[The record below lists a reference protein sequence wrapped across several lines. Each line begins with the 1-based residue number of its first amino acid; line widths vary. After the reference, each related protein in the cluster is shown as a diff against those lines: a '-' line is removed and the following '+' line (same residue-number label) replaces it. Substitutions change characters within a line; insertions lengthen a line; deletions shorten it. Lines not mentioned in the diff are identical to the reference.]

1 MAFDEVSKW
10 VENEG
15 DDAQTHKDDNECYNT
30 TDGQPLMHLMIL
42 LWVHHENRIIQ
53 NKNLFLLK
61 QICHRSLTEQ
71 QNGTNK
77 EEL

>member
-42 LWVHHENRIIQ
+42 LWVHHENRII
-53 NKNLFLLK
+53 
-61 QICHRSLTEQ
+61 
-71 QNGTNK
+71 
-77 EEL
+77 